1 MPEASLNPR
10 EIGALVALVDQNRLG
25 EAERRARALL
35 GVHPGAGMLWKIL
48 SVTLLRQGKDALPA
62 LQRAAELMPRDA
74 EAHANLGAA
83 LHDRGQWAQAAASL
97 FRALA
102 LRPDDAGT
110 LIDAAN
116 ALKGMGRAREAVPLY
131 RRAIELQP
139 RLAEAHNNLGNAF
152 LALGE
157 ADDAA
162 GCYRRVLAIDP
173 TLSVAH
179 NNLGLALAAR
189 GQPEEAAASYR
200 QAVLLNPGYAEA
212 MSNLGNVLRNLGDHR
227 EAASLYAR
235 AVEILPANAESHCNL
250 GNALLELGRIDAA
263 AESFRRALAL
273 QPEHPLAHVSL
284 ATALRLQRR
293 GEEAE
298 ASCRAA
304 LAVDPNYAEALS
316 LLGELH
322 ADRGRFSDAE
332 ELFRRAIA
340 VDPQL
345 AFAYWSIA
353 AHRKMTQHDAAWL
366 NGAQAL
372 LAKRLPLGQE
382 ISLRYALGKYFD
394 DIGRYDEAFG
404 HFQHANELAK
414 RQGSNYDG
422 EKLSRRVHEIIRHF
436 DAPFVRR
443 QRPHASDSELPVF
456 IVGMPRSGT
465 SLAEQ
470 ILASHPDAFG
480 AGELTFWDAAFA
492 AFEKSQR
499 DGAADAN
506 LISGAAEGYL
516 DILTGFSGTARRV
529 IDKNPSNF
537 LYAGLIHAAFPKAR
551 IIHMRRHPIDTCLSI
566 YCQHFFNMGAYANDL
581 NDLAHYHDEYVRI
594 TDHWRSVLP
603 ATALLEVPYEAL
615 IEDQEGWTRR
625 MLDFIALP
633 WDAKCLD
640 FHRTDRVVVTASK
653 WQVRQKIHAA
663 SVGRWRNYQ
672 RFLGPLLRL
681 ADSTHH
687 C

>member
-1 MPEASLNPR
+1 MPEASLSPR
-10 EIGALVALVDQNRLG
+10 DIGALVALVDQNRLG
-25 EAERRARALL
+25 EAERGARALL
-35 GVHPGAGMLWKIL
+35 EVHPGAGILWKIL
-48 SVTLLRQGKDALPA
+48 SVTLLRQGKDALQA
-62 LQRAAELMPRDA
+62 LHRAAQLMPQDA

-83 LHDRGQWAQAAASL
+83 LHDQGQWAQAAASL

-102 LRPDDAGT
+102 IRPDDAGT

-116 ALKGMGRAREAVPLY
+116 ALKGLGRAREAVPLY

-139 RLAEAHNNLGNAF
+139 RMAEAHN
-152 LALGE
+152 
-157 ADDAA
+157 
-162 GCYRRVLAIDP
+162 
-173 TLSVAH
+173 T
-179 NNLGLALAAR
+179 
-189 GQPEEAAASYR
+189 
-200 QAVLLNPGYAEA
+200 
-212 MSNLGNVLRNLGDHR
+212 LGNVLRNLGQHR

-235 AVEILPANAESHCNL
+235 AIELQPASAESHCNL

-263 AESFRRALAL
+263 SESFRRALAL
-273 QPEHPLAHVSL
+273 QPGHPLAHVSL

-298 ASCRAA
+298 AGCRAA

-316 LLGELH
+316 LLGELR
-322 ADRGRFSDAE
+322 ADRGRFSEAE
-332 ELFRRAIA
+332 EFFWRAIA
-340 VDPQL
+340 VDPQFP
-345 AFAYWSIA
+345 FAYWNIA
-353 AHRKMTQHDAAWL
+353 AHRKMTQDDSAWL

-422 EKLSRRVHEIIRHF
+422 EKLSRRVDDTIRHF
-436 DAPFVRR
+436 DAAFMRR
-443 QRPHASDSELPVF
+443 QRPQASASELPVF

-470 ILASHPDAFG
+470 ILASHPQVFG

-492 AFEKSQR
+492 AFEKSRR
-499 DGAADAN
+499 DGAADET
-506 LISGAAEGYL
+506 LISAAAGGYL
-516 DILTGFSGTARRV
+516 DLLTGFSRAARRV

-537 LYAGLIHAAFPKAR
+537 LYAGLIHAAFPNAR

-566 YCQHFFNMGAYANDL
+566 YGQHFFNMGPYANDL
-581 NDLAHYHDEYVRI
+581 NDLSHYYGEYVRI
-594 TDHWRSVLP
+594 TDHWRAVLP
-603 ATALLEVPYEAL
+603 ATSLLEVPYEAL

-681 ADSTHH
+681 ADSSHH
-687 C
+687 GGSIQVRPTNSNSLT

>member
-1 MPEASLNPR
+1 MPEPRLNPR
-10 EIGALVALVDQNRLG
+10 DIGALVELIDQNRLG

-35 GVHPGAGMLWKIL
+35 EVHPGAGMLWKIL
-48 SVTLLRQGKDALPA
+48 SVTLVRQGRDALQA
-62 LQRAAELMPRDA
+62 LHRAAQLMPQDA
-74 EAHANLGAA
+74 EAHANLGGA
-83 LHDRGQWAQAAASL
+83 LHDRGQWAPAAASL

-110 LIDAAN
+110 LVDAAN
-116 ALKGMGRAREAVPLY
+116 ALKGLGRAREAIPLY

-139 RLAEAHNNLGNAF
+139 RLAEAHNNLGN
-152 LALGE
+152 
-157 ADDAA
+157 
-162 GCYRRVLAIDP
+162 
-173 TLSVAH
+173 
-179 NNLGLALAAR
+179 
-189 GQPEEAAASYR
+189 
-200 QAVLLNPGYAEA
+200 
-212 MSNLGNVLRNLGDHR
+212 VLRNLGEHR

-235 AVEILPANAESHCNL
+235 AVELQPSSTESHCNL
-250 GNALLELGRIDAA
+250 GNALLELGRIEAA
-263 AESFRRALAL
+263 SESFRRALAL

-298 ASCRAA
+298 AGCRAA
-304 LAVDPNYAEALS
+304 LAVAPNYAEALS

-322 ADRGRFSDAE
+322 ADRGRFSEAE
-332 ELFRRAIA
+332 EFFWRALA
-340 VDPQL
+340 ADPQFP
-345 AFAYWSIA
+345 FAYWSIA
-353 AHRKMTQHDAAWL
+353 AHRKMTQDDAAWL

-372 LAKRLPLGQE
+372 AAKPLPLGQE

-414 RQGSNYDG
+414 RGGSNYDG
-422 EKLSRRVHEIIRHF
+422 EKVSRRVDEIIRHV
-436 DAPFVRR
+436 DPAFVRR
-443 QRPHASDSELPVF
+443 QRPHTSASELPVF

-470 ILASHPDAFG
+470 ILASHPQVFG

-492 AFEKSQR
+492 AFEKSPR
-499 DGAADAN
+499 DGAAGET
-506 LISGAAEGYL
+506 LISNAAEGYL
-516 DILTGFSGTARRV
+516 DLLTGFSRAARRV

-537 LYAGLIHAAFPKAR
+537 LYAGFIHAVFPNAR

-566 YCQHFFNMGAYANDL
+566 YCQHFFNMGPYANDL
-581 NDLAHYHDEYVRI
+581 NDLAHYYGEYVRI
-594 TDHWRSVLP
+594 TDHWRAVLP
-603 ATALLEVPYEAL
+603 ATSLLEIPYEAL

-681 ADSTHH
+681 TDSAVRRESTPAGPAVS
-687 C
+687 